1 MKKYLHR
8 MNTTLDHQAKYITK
22 GSHVNSYFDYSE
34 VLGESELVVQHFG
47 EDADFEAIMKKIK

>member
-1 MKKYLHR
+1 